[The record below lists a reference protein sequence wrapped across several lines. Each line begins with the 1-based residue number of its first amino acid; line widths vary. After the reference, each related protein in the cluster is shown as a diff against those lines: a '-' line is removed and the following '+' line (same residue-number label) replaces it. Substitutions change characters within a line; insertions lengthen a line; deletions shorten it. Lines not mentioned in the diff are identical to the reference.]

1 MKDLNFSRWRPHPW
15 HGLELGEDAPR
26 VVNAYIEITPFD
38 VIKYEIDKV
47 SGYLRVDRPQR
58 TTSQPPA
65 LYGFIPRTYCGA
77 RVARLAPGSEK
88 GDGDPLDICVIS
100 ERPIERSEVL
110 LRARVVGGIKLID
123 RGEADDKIIA
133 VLEGDYM
140 WDHVKDISQLAP
152 VLVERLEHY
161 FSTYKL
167 IPGEPNNLTVS
178 GKYGYEHAKAV
189 IEASRKDYQEAF
201 GDANQE
207 RRRND

>member
-1 MKDLNFSRWRPHPW
+1 M
-15 HGLELGEDAPR
+15 
-26 VVNAYIEITPFD
+26 
-38 VIKYEIDKV
+38 
-47 SGYLRVDRPQR
+47 VDRPQR
-58 TTSQPPA
+58 SSSHPPA

-77 RVARLAPGSEK
+77 RIAKLAGCEK
-88 GDGDPLDICVIS
+88 GDGDPLDICVVS

-133 VLEGDYM
+133 VLEGDFI

-167 IPGEPNNLTVS
+167 VPGEPNNLTVA

-189 IEASRKDYQEAF
+189 VEAARQDYLESF
-201 GDANQE
+201 GDATQQ
-207 RRRND
+207 RRQS

>member
-1 MKDLNFSRWRPHPW
+1 VGP
-15 HGLELGEDAPR
+15 DAPR

-38 VIKYEIDKV
+38 MIKYEIDKA

-58 TTSQPPA
+58 SSSHPPA

-77 RVARLAPGSEK
+77 RIAGLAPGCER

-100 ERPIERSEVL
+100 ERPIERNEVL
-110 LRARVVGGIKLID
+110 LRARVIGGLKLID

-167 IPGEPNNLTVS
+167 VPGEPNNLTVS

-189 IEASRKDYQEAF
+189 IEAARQDYLETF
-201 GDANQE
+201 GDVTQD
-207 RRRND
+207 RRRD

>member
-1 MKDLNFSRWRPHPW
+1 M
-15 HGLELGEDAPR
+15 
-26 VVNAYIEITPFD
+26 
-38 VIKYEIDKV
+38 IKYEIDKA
-47 SGYLRVDRPQR
+47 SGYLMVDRPQR
-58 TTSQPPA
+58 SSSHPPA
-65 LYGFIPRTYCGA
+65 LYGFVPRTYCGT
-77 RVARLAPGSEK
+77 RIARLAPGCEK
-88 GDGDPLDICVIS
+88 GDGDPLDICVVS

-167 IPGEPNNLTVS
+167 IPGEPNNLTVA
-178 GKYGYEHAKAV
+178 GKYGYDHAKAV
-189 IEASRKDYQEAF
+189 VEAARADYQETF
-201 GDANQE
+201 GGASED
-207 RRRND
+207 RRQG